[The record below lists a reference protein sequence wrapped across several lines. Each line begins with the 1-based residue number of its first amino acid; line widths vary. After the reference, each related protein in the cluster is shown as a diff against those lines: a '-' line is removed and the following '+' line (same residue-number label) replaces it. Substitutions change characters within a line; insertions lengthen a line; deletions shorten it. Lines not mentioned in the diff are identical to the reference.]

1 VANFVLDLP
10 SGATDRIADAHAAS
24 SVKTLTC
31 VLLIRANHIRERSR
45 IHYDHSFSRE
55 GHDAGRLPFRE
66 DSADREKRGADH
78 FRYFFV

>member
-1 VANFVLDLP
+1 
-10 SGATDRIADAHAAS
+10 
-24 SVKTLTC
+24 
-31 VLLIRANHIRERSR
+31 LLIRANHIRERSR